1 MQDVSAVKKSIMAL
15 VIGGLV
21 AVFTAGCFD
30 GPSVSNTGS
39 KMEPL
44 FRTIG
49 TTRQIDIDV
58 KPWSNPNVINVGRPG
73 RVDVAVLTT
82 PTLDAQ
88 QVVKES
94 IRFAGASTIYGLAET
109 TDVDGD
115 GDIDLLLFF
124 QKKHLYL
131 EPGDTE
137 GVVFGWTDNGKR
149 FHGLNAVQIVNEKK

>member
-1 MQDVSAVKKSIMAL
+1 VAQDVSGVTRSIIAL

-30 GPSVSNTGS
+30 SVSISNTGS

-44 FRTIG
+44 FHTIG

-58 KPWSNPNVINVGRPG
+58 KPWSNPNVINVRQPG
-73 RVDVAVLTT
+73 TVDVAVLTT

-88 QVVKES
+88 QVVIKS
-94 IRFAGASTIYGLAET
+94 IRFAGVTTISGLAEA
-109 TDVDGD
+109 TDVD

-124 QKKHLYL
+124 QKKQLYL

-137 GVVFGWTDNGKR
+137 AVVFGWTDNGKR
-149 FHGLNAVQIVNEKK
+149 FHGIDAVEIVSIK